1 MVSWGIKRWNNSVV
15 QNDILNDMFGIN
27 QSIINISD
35 WKYTI
40 TSQIEM
46 IAIEHFSKWQH
57 FSKIV
62 IFYYIISMTQIWI
75 VSLFEAQL
83 TTVVLGIPM

>member
-1 MVSWGIKRWNNSVV
+1 
-15 QNDILNDMFGIN
+15 
-27 QSIINISD
+27 
-35 WKYTI
+35 
-40 TSQIEM
+40 M